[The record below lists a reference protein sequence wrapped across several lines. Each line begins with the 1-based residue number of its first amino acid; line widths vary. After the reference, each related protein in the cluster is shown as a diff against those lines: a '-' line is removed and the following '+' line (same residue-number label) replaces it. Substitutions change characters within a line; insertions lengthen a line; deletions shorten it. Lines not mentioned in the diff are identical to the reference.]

1 MRRSDEETERK
12 RARESRVVHEMIALY
27 CRGIHHTAK
36 GSLCPEC
43 EALDAYAQKRIARC
57 PFMRTKTFCSMCSVH
72 CYAPKRQ
79 EEIRQV
85 MRYADPRIL
94 FRHPVMCL
102 HHALLYRRWDCLGV
116 HGRRGH
122 LCPHGSGARRGDS
135 GLSSCH
141 GCAPS
146 LDFGRLPPRHGGGVC
161 AHRALGKD
169 GLRRRRYPSRREALW
184 WNAFLCYRRGQVPA

>member
-57 PFMRTKTFCSMCSVH
+57 PFMRTKTFCSVCSVH

-94 FRHPVMCL
+94 LP
-102 HHALLYRRWDCLGV
+102 
-116 HGRRGH
+116 
-122 LCPHGSGARRGDS
+122 P
-135 GLSSCH
+135 SCH
-141 GCAPS
+141 VFASRSPASQMGLPWGSWQERTSMPS
-146 LDFGRLPPRHGGGVC
+146 WGRSWMR
-161 AHRALGKD
+161 
-169 GLRRRRYPSRREALW
+169 
-184 WNAFLCYRRGQVPA
+184 Q